1 MDFKGFFGNWFVR
14 NVIAA
19 CVVVLALVFVANFF
33 SRLELIMVRRS
44 RCLTLPI

>member
-33 SRLELIMVRRS
+33 SQDWNSSWSGDRS
-44 RCLTLPI
+44 A